1 MNPLIIVAVLL
12 ALISVAGLAKKN
24 RELFLTG
31 YFIYGLLVFGAET
44 SEFISNDNT
53 TSLFV
58 AFLWLIQA
66 VLALPVRA
74 KYDSE
79 TVKKDR
85 IRICVCFSLINLTG
99 VLVPDISP
107 VPEVTFYI
115 HLLMSALPVLVVYLL
130 SSGKIPIEK

>member
-12 ALISVAGLAKKN
+12 VLISVAGLAKKN

-31 YFIYGLLVFGAET
+31 YFVYGLLVFGAET
-44 SEFISNDNT
+44 NEFLSNNNT
-53 TSLFV
+53 ISLFV
-58 AFLWLIQA
+58 GFLWLIQA
-66 VLALPVRA
+66 VLALPVKA

-85 IRICVCFSLINLTG
+85 IKTCVCFSLINLTG

-115 HLLMSALPVLVVYLL
+115 HLVMSVLPLVVVYLL

>member
-1 MNPLIIVAVLL
+1 MNPLIIVAAVL
-12 ALISVAGLAKKN
+12 ALISVVGLVKKN

-31 YFIYGLLVFGAET
+31 YFVYGLLVFGAET
-44 SEFISNDNT
+44 NEFISNENT
-53 TSLFV
+53 ISLFV
-58 AFLWLIQA
+58 GFLWLIQA

-85 IRICVCFSLINLTG
+85 IKICLCFSLINLTG

-107 VPEVTFYI
+107 APEVTFYI
-115 HLLMSALPVLVVYLL
+115 HLVMSVLPLVVIYLL
-130 SSGKIPIEK
+130 SSGKIVMEK